1 MNDALRP
8 TVIILCR
15 VMAVLSVI
23 SAIVCVVCGILYSRD
38 TLIYSAIS
46 SICSGILAL
55 GLADAESYIEGI
67 RKPKPAEPVEAP
79 IPVPV
84 ARMDKDHRYATL
96 TRVAIRSIGKNG
108 QIVDLTPDKTYTL
121 LLDNGSLITAKEED
135 LEPLA

>member
-1 MNDALRP
+1 MNDKIRP
-8 TVIILCR
+8 IVINLCL
-15 VMAVLSVI
+15 VIATLSVPA
-23 SAIVCVVCGILYSRD
+23 AIVCVVLGILYLQWGLFVGALGCLLD
-38 TLIYSAIS
+38 
-46 SICSGILAL
+46 GILAA

-79 IPVPV
+79 IPAPV

-121 LLDNGSLITAKEED
+121 LLDNGNLITAKEED